1 MKVLAILYWISVYA
15 LVHSYLIYP
24 LYRWYRSRKIDS
36 LKSTDLQVSSSNQ
49 RNSRISVILSAF
61 NEEACILDKLDNLF
75 ELDYPSD
82 RISFYIGSDGSFD
95 KTNELVSQYPALEN
109 SNWHFYQFEE
119 RRGKPAVLNELVSN
133 ALNKHG
139 CKKDHLLLITDASV
153 LLNPDAVLKLER
165 NFDDD
170 AVGLVDSFIS
180 NTNKELKG
188 IGFQETE
195 YISLEA
201 KLKHWES
208 KDGGYMIGPF
218 GGCYLLRSN
227 YFKPVPENY
236 LVDDFY
242 IAMEVFKAG
251 GLCKNDLEAICKE
264 SNSSD
269 IFEEFKRKS
278 RIAAGNYQ
286 NFVTFRDLL
295 WPPLNKLTFNY
306 FSHKVLRWFGPFFI
320 LLSLLFSLTL
330 GAFGNLFY
338 FTLFLFSIGLMIII
352 PLVDYYLEGLGL
364 YNKYFRFTRYFV
376 VVNIA
381 FLKGFVRFLNGIK
394 SGAWDPPKRK

>member
-1 MKVLAILYWISVYA
+1 MKLITVFYWISTYA
-15 LVHSYLIYP
+15 LVHSYFIYP
-24 LYRWYRSRKIDS
+24 FYRWIRSRKLDQLNI
-36 LKSTDLQVSSSNQ
+36 SNQ
-49 RNSRISVILSAF
+49 EESEYTSSRRVSVILSAF
-61 NEEACILDKLDNLF
+61 NEEACILDKLDNLY
-75 ELDYPSD
+75 ELDYPSGL
-82 RISFYIGSDGSFD
+82 ISFYIGSDGSFD
-95 KTNELVSQYPALEN
+95 NTNDLINQYPALEN
-109 SNWHFYQFEE
+109 SNWHFFPFTE
-119 RRGKPAVLNELVSN
+119 RRGKPAVLNELVSK
-133 ALNKHG
+133 AIESHG
-139 CKKDHLLLITDASV
+139 CSEDHLLLITDASV
-153 LLNPDAVLKLER
+153 LLNPDVVSKLEK
-165 NFDDD
+165 NFNDDE
-170 AVGLVDSFIS
+170 VGLVDSFIA
-180 NTNKELKG
+180 NTNFDRKG

-251 GLCKNDLEAICKE
+251 GLCKNDLDAICKE

-269 IFEEFKRKS
+269 ILEEYKRKS

-286 NFVTFRDLL
+286 NFVTFKDLL
-295 WPPLNKLTFNY
+295 WPPFNKLTFNY

-320 LLSLLFSLTL
+320 LLCLLFSLTL
-330 GAFGNLFY
+330 GALGNLFY
-338 FTLFLFSIGLMIII
+338 FTLFLFSVGLLVVV
-352 PLVDYYLEGLGL
+352 PLVDFYLEGLGIN
-364 YNKYFRFTRYFV
+364 NKYFRFTRYFV